1 MKDICV
7 RPGGQDIVRP
17 RQFRK
22 QRSFL
27 DFQPWSSSFFLLPD
41 PVSRRHSD
49 KMVGAASF
57 YNSTV
62 PSILNEMS
70 EIIQPRDSSYDHHR
84 APFVEEIFEVA
95 EGPLVT
101 SNQHLLQTLEKQK
114 KLHSNYGNYIIDGK
128 RNDGTTGLY
137 ELIFMNFSNESIC
150 INDDEQTYEKVFC

>member
-57 YNSTV
+57 YNSRYE
-62 PSILNEMS
+62 N
-70 EIIQPRDSSYDHHR
+70 
-84 APFVEEIFEVA
+84 A
-95 EGPLVT
+95 
-101 SNQHLLQTLEKQK
+101 QK
-114 KLHSNYGNYIIDGK
+114 KETK
-128 RNDGTTGLY
+128 TRNARNTQIT
-137 ELIFMNFSNESIC
+137 SH
-150 INDDEQTYEKVFC
+150 EKAQMRPPPKMWKDLGG